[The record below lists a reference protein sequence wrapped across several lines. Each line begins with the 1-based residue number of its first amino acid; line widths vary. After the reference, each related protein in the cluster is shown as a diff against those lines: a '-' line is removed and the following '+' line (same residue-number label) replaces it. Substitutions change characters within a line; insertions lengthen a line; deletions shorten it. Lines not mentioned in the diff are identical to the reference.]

1 MRGHFDG
8 PSAREGL
15 ARLRPMNARV
25 DHLLSEALTLDLDD
39 RSALALAL
47 LDSVGDADGAT
58 ASATWIEEIR
68 RRRSDLACGKT
79 TAVPWAEARAR
90 LTVL

>member
-1 MRGHFDG
+1 
-8 PSAREGL
+8 
-15 ARLRPMNARV
+15 MNAHV
-25 DHLLSEALTLDLDD
+25 DHLLRQALALDLDD

-58 ASATWIEEIR
+58 ASEAWIEEVLR
-68 RRRSDLACGKT
+68 RRNDLACGKT

-90 LTVL
+90 LTAL